1 MELVQLKMLGLYLGY
16 IYPELIIQIT
26 LLILLCA
33 CSVMSATPWTVAHQ
47 VPLSMEVFRQEWHS
61 RVPLPTPEDL
71 PNPGI
76 KLWSLVS
83 PAFSGGFFTAVH
95 LGKHMNSLLAACL
108 LVEKI
113 SIKIK
118 GDLLF
123 MEEGRISNINFLM
136 SIH

>member
-1 MELVQLKMLGLYLGY
+1 MTIARQ
-16 IYPELIIQIT
+16 
-26 LLILLCA
+26 A
-33 CSVMSATPWTVAHQ
+33 
-47 VPLSMEVFRQEWHS
+47 PLSMRFPREEYWS
-61 RVPLPTPEDL
+61 GLPFPPPEDL

-76 KLWSLVS
+76 KLSSLVS

-95 LGKHMNSLLAACL
+95 LGKHMNSLLTACL